1 MKDRLRLALRS
12 LIPSRKSGQA
22 SIQEARNTTQ
32 EFLPIKI
39 DSGPGLIGLPFYTFN
54 DRQLIICSA
63 EINPGYD
70 LNDNSFTDGIRFL
83 DLAVAWSASAPAWTK
98 LTRPRLEV
106 ISTIGGVILNK
117 EGSIMYHFNVQQKV
131 QAYNVRTAEW
141 SSPVSVAEA
150 SGCLRWTV
158 FDSDRD
164 QVFGVTHCCVANSQ
178 AYTRNLTAY
187 DPTTNNV
194 VIVSKD
200 IPGHAGRGPR
210 VYSSARKS
218 LFFLWTG
225 GPTVLY
231 EYNIADD
238 SWSTVV
244 RRTQDVILMKK
255 TIDWE
260 DIPYPEVRINLVLSD
275 VYIFDIETSIWTMET
290 TTPVGYS
297 SAACAVSG
305 DHLILYGGM
314 SVVYNPHPDQYGS
327 DFVANGTPSI
337 YNMKTR
343 TWVSVYTPS

>member
-12 LIPSRKSGQA
+12 LIPSRKGGQA

-54 DRQLIICSA
+54 DRQLIIFSA

-70 LNDNSFTDGIRFL
+70 LNDNSFTDGIHSL

-117 EGSIMYHFNVQQKV
+117 EGSIMYHFNAHQKR
-131 QAYNVRTAEW
+131 QG
-141 SSPVSVAEA
+141 PV
-150 SGCLRWTV
+150 
-158 FDSDRD
+158 
-164 QVFGVTHCCVANSQ
+164 
-178 AYTRNLTAY
+178 
-187 DPTTNNV
+187 
-194 VIVSKD
+194 
-200 IPGHAGRGPR
+200 
-210 VYSSARKS
+210 
-218 LFFLWTG
+218 
-225 GPTVLY
+225 
-231 EYNIADD
+231 
-238 SWSTVV
+238 
-244 RRTQDVILMKK
+244 
-255 TIDWE
+255 DWE

-290 TTPVGYS
+290 TTPVGYF

-314 SVVYNPHPDQYGS
+314 SVVYNPHPDQYAS